1 MVDGAKYVFLVSV
14 AASNCAYP
22 TVRTD
27 NIDSDSQSFKTSAIP
42 AGLYAICAGCNTAG
56 NTEAY
61 RVKGNTACWAGCNR
75 PASFQS
81 LLTSYLGEL
90 RGVM

>member
-1 MVDGAKYVFLVSV
+1 MVDGAKYVVLVSV
-14 AASNCAYP
+14 AASNYAYP

-27 NIDSDSQSFKTSAIP
+27 NIDSDSQSFNTSAIP
-42 AGLYAICAGCNTAG
+42 AGLYAICAGCNTA
-56 NTEAY
+56 AY
-61 RVKGNTACWAGCNR
+61 RVKGNTAYWAGCNR